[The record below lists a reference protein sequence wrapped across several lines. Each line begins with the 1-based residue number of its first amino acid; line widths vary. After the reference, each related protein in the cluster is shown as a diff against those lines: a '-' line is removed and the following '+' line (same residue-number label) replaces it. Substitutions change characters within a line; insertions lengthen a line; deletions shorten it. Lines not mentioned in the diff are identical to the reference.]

1 MEDWKGGRLERWGQA
16 GQLASSMLPFD
27 WVTIPAGYF
36 PMGSDKEQ
44 DRYAVDSEK
53 KHTVYVPEY
62 QIARVPVTVVQ
73 FRHFVAATHY
83 RTTAEEQ
90 GWAADWTGTT
100 WQPKRDAY
108 WEHPHGPGS
117 DAQED
122 HPVTCISWYDAVEFC
137 KWAGVRLPT
146 EAEWEK
152 AAGYDPGSQAKY
164 IYPWGNELPDKSR
177 CNFDMQVGD
186 TTPIDRYPAG
196 VNGLHYMAGNVWEW
210 TSSLYRKYPY
220 EADDRENLQAAGE
233 RVARGGSFFQGARYV
248 RCANRHWHKP
258 DATVSDF
265 GFRICAVKGSG

>member
-1 MEDWKGGRLERWGQA
+1 
-16 GQLASSMLPFD
+16 MLPFD